1 MANAYWVVC
10 YRKIIDPA
18 KLDAYRALA
27 GDAIEAVGGRFIVR
41 GAPSKTYEAG
51 LSERVVIIEFE
62 SMDAAIAAHDSPGYQ
77 KALAAFDGGA
87 ERDMRLVEGV

>member
-1 MANAYWVVC
+1 MAKAYWVVC

-27 GDAIEAVGGRFIVR
+27 GDAVEAAGGRFIVR
-41 GAPSKTYEAG
+41 GMPGKTYEAG

-62 SMDAAIAAHDSPGYQ
+62 NMDAAIAAHDSPGYQ

-87 ERDMRLVEGV
+87 ERDMRLVEGL